1 MKTAAAILTQWRHQ
15 DPDRLLQTALRQAQQ
30 LAEMSPELERLSA
43 ENAWLSQ
50 QLEATTKRIVEL
62 EEALETAQRAAYRQA
77 APFRIPEQ
85 KRVPAPKRPGRKRGI
100 QESSVTNPI
109 RSMSTRR
116 SNSVFVRT
124 AGVDTSLINRRS
136 NRQSKTF
143 PRCALV

>member
-77 APFRIPEQ
+77 ALSGYQNRSASQRQSAPDASMDIP
-85 KRVPAPKRPGRKRGI
+85 VLFA
-100 QESSVTNPI
+100 SNPI
-109 RSMSTRR
+109 TST
-116 SNSVFVRT
+116 SILKWLSVFVLT
-124 AGVDTSLINRRS
+124 AVADTLLI
-136 NRQSKTF
+136 K
-143 PRCALV
+143 PR